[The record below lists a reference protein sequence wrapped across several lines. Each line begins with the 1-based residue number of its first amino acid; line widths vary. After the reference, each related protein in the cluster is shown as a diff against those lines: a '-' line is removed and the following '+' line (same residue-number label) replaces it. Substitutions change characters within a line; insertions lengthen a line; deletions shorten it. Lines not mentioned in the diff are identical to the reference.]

1 MGRNIKLNN
10 TIITLLEQGIQNGLT
25 IKLSCQHA
33 GCSEA
38 SYFAWMNRGKN
49 ETDTVFAE
57 LYRRIKKAESNNA
70 LMNLA
75 LIQKAAKE
83 GTWHAAAWLL
93 ERRHNYTVRQD
104 PIIEITMDNSQISVA
119 QLYNEL
125 KNTDNQ
131 LKELISRPVI
141 DLDEE

>member
-75 LIQKAAKE
+75 LIQKQQKKE
-83 GTWHAAAWLL
+83 HGMQLL
-93 ERRHNYTVRQD
+93 GCWRD
-104 PIIEITMDNSQISVA
+104 GIIIQYVKIQS
-119 QLYNEL
+119 
-125 KNTDNQ
+125 
-131 LKELISRPVI
+131 
-141 DLDEE
+141 